1 MQKQSD
7 ESFGGGQAQP
17 VQTDDVGVHVEPYN
31 IGFGFLEPAA
41 DQPLSGCPS
50 RDAHDVDG
58 IGPQVNPWHY
68 EPGASE
74 ASPSV
79 LPSDGFDGV
88 SLQQFDST
96 QTENHPVVSSAVYDA
111 IFARN
116 LFSNLDATNIKLP
129 WEEGIFKEIFADDP
143 MPDALVPKMPIAEFC
158 SFEIDQP
165 PLSVASSMASLA
177 NPTLKMPVF
186 ESCVASGDDL
196 HFYSKRRQLRDT
208 AIGKFLVV
216 LRYNLEASIT
226 GKQILDECQNDQQQ
240 HHAYEIV
247 DAVLG
252 VKSPATLIKRA
263 NALLAFMRWFA
274 REGKTDSNPFQE
286 AVVWEYFQYLKFSGA
301 PATKADTMMS
311 SLRFA
316 FHILGFSCLSGA
328 LSSRRLVG
336 ACELMLAGKRL
347 LKQALV
353 LTVHQVTALHAILE
367 DVNRHIID
375 RALVAYILFALY
387 GRCRNS
393 DLLAIHSLTPDFS
406 DDGGYVII
414 TTCNHKSGRM
424 ASLKTRLLPIV
435 VPARGVDGSIWPSKA
450 LAVISEAGCPTRS
463 FNEGPLLPA
472 PANGFGDF
480 MQRGLRSSEV
490 SKMLRT
496 FLGIEGLSK
505 DGTEEVVSS
514 HSLKAT
520 MLAWAARFGL
530 SPQTRSLL
538 GRHTSCLN
546 ETFAIYSRD
555 LACAPVAELQKMI
568 DAIHT
573 GTFSPDGERST
584 FFKPQTHEPHHENL
598 VAVKEET
605 VADDG
610 FIFISDSECNEPIDE
625 GERLTHVDAPTATD
639 GDALFNGGSDS
650 DSSSS
655 EASSSDGS
663 DAVVMQPRVKRFR
676 AKIPDHESWYVHAKS
691 TLVHRFNGDEHN
703 DVKFLVCGKRLTA
716 AYSPCTEATAW
727 NTLCKS
733 CNRK

>member
-1 MQKQSD
+1 M
-7 ESFGGGQAQP
+7 
-17 VQTDDVGVHVEPYN
+17 
-31 IGFGFLEPAA
+31 
-41 DQPLSGCPS
+41 
-50 RDAHDVDG
+50 
-58 IGPQVNPWHY
+58 
-68 EPGASE
+68 
-74 ASPSV
+74 
-79 LPSDGFDGV
+79 
-88 SLQQFDST
+88 
-96 QTENHPVVSSAVYDA
+96 
-111 IFARN
+111 
-116 LFSNLDATNIKLP
+116 
-129 WEEGIFKEIFADDP
+129 
-143 MPDALVPKMPIAEFC
+143 
-158 SFEIDQP
+158 
-165 PLSVASSMASLA
+165 
-177 NPTLKMPVF
+177 
-186 ESCVASGDDL
+186 
-196 HFYSKRRQLRDT
+196 
-208 AIGKFLVV
+208 
-216 LRYNLEASIT
+216 
-226 GKQILDECQNDQQQ
+226 
-240 HHAYEIV
+240 
-247 DAVLG
+247 
-252 VKSPATLIKRA
+252 
-263 NALLAFMRWFA
+263 
-274 REGKTDSNPFQE
+274 
-286 AVVWEYFQYLKFSGA
+286 
-301 PATKADTMMS
+301 
-311 SLRFA
+311 
-316 FHILGFSCLSGA
+316 
-328 LSSRRLVG
+328 
-336 ACELMLAGKRL
+336 
-347 LKQALV
+347 

-367 DVNRHIID
+367 DANRHITD

-406 DDGGYVII
+406 DDGGYVVI

-450 LAVISEAGCPTRS
+450 LSVISEAGCPTRS

-505 DGTEEVVSS
+505 EGTEEVVSS

-568 DAIHT
+568 DAIHA

-584 FFKPQTHEPHHENL
+584 FFKPQFSEPHHENL
-598 VAVKEET
+598 IAVKKESVT
-605 VADDG
+605 HVV
-610 FIFISDSECNEPIDE
+610 FIFISDSECNDQIDE
-625 GERLTHVDAPTATD
+625 LEPLGGVDAPKVTD
-639 GDALFNGGSDS
+639 GNALINSDSDS

-655 EASSSDGS
+655 DAGSSDSS
-663 DAVVMQPRVKRFR
+663 DAVVLQPRVKRFR
-676 AKIPDHESWYVHAKS
+676 VKIPGHESWYVHAKS
-691 TLVHRFNGDEHN
+691 TLVHRFNGDVHN

-716 AYSPCTEATAW
+716 AYNPCTEATAW